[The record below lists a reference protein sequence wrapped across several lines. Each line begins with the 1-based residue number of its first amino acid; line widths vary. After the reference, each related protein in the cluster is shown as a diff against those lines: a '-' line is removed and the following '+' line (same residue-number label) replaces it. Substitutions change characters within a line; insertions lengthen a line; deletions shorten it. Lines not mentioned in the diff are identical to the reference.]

1 VTARKA
7 WTGGKILSPDEVMM
21 MARNAIIMVF
31 YLSMPLII
39 AATAV
44 GLVVAL
50 VQTLIQLQEQ
60 TLAFAV
66 KLVAVVLMLSLS
78 LGWMSSYLLG
88 FLEQVLGKIIGI

>member
-1 VTARKA
+1 M
-7 WTGGKILSPDEVMM
+7 SPDEVMM